1 MGYPTACGD
10 YPRMAEALPP
20 ARGAPGS
27 PIIAAHG
34 CFPGYRPMTRTP
46 RRRRRWLRRL
56 LMLPVLLVAFSV
68 LQVLALR
75 FIDPPFSMVMVEHR
89 AAAWIGGDRGFRI
102 RHEWRDLDRISPALP
117 LAVIAAEDQRF
128 AMHRGI
134 DLEAIEKAREQHARG
149 GRLRGASTISQQ
161 TAKNVFLWSG
171 RSWVRK
177 GLEAWYTILIE
188 LLWSKQRIL
197 EMYVNVAEFGD
208 GIYGAQAVAQAF
220 FGRDADA
227 LTQAQA
233 ARLAAVLPSPRRYSA
248 SSPGPYV
255 QRRTGQI
262 QRQMRQIGGEAYLEQ
277 LDRGPESRA
286 QSGRRA
292 VGCADEP

>member
-1 MGYPTACGD
+1 
-10 YPRMAEALPP
+10 
-20 ARGAPGS
+20 
-27 PIIAAHG
+27 
-34 CFPGYRPMTRTP
+34 MTRAP

-75 FIDPPFSMVMVEHR
+75 FIDPPLSMVMVEHR
-89 AAAWIGGDRGFRI
+89 VEAWIGGDGEFRI

-128 AMHRGI
+128 AEHRGF

-177 GLEAWYTILIE
+177 GLEAWYTILME
-188 LLWSKQRIL
+188 LLWPKQRIL
-197 EMYVNVAEFGD
+197 EVYVNVAEFGH
-208 GIYGAQAVAQAF
+208 GVYGAQAASREF
-220 FGRDADA
+220 FGVDADA
-227 LTQAQA
+227 LSNAQA
-233 ARLAAVLPSPRRYSA
+233 ARLAAVLPNPRRYSA
-248 SSPGPYV
+248 ANPGPYV
-255 QRRTGQI
+255 QRRTAQI
-262 QRQMRQIGGEAYLEQ
+262 QRQMRQIGGGAYLER
-277 LDRGPESRA
+277 LD
-286 QSGRRA
+286 
-292 VGCADEP
+292 